1 MGWSY
6 KEDEDD
12 DERKEYPVVGS
23 VTLSTEEYTD
33 LVRALFKTR
42 KKADSE
48 HNDWYNEYKDHET
61 TKKKVK
67 ELEERINNLQN
78 RVSEFTEWINTR
90 DELSTQFRAWKNEKL
105 IKEQESEEE

>member
-1 MGWSY
+1 MGWNY
-6 KEDEDD
+6 EEDE

-33 LVRALFKTR
+33 LVSALFKAR
-42 KKADSE
+42 KKADKE
-48 HNDWYNEYKDHET
+48 HDDWYDEYKEHGK
-61 TKKKVK
+61 TKDKVK

-78 RVSEFTEWINTR
+78 RVSEFMEWMINTR
-90 DELSTQFRAWKNEKL
+90 DELLSQFRAWKNEKL